1 MKAGADAAPKTS
13 AAQKAPKSAPSLKN
27 EEKPFFAPAMPP
39 VQTKLK
45 VGSPNDPSEKEA
57 DSMADKVM
65 RMPAATTAA
74 KIPAGKK
81 IQTKKEDGKLQ
92 AKHKDPKKVQAKAQ
106 EGQKVQ
112 AKPEEKVQK
121 KEEQKIQ
128 KKGEQVQKKEEQQ
141 VQKKEEQQVQKKEDT
156 TVQRKGEGTP
166 ITVTNEIGEG
176 IRQQSAGGFTLSD
189 DTRSFME
196 SRFNADFSNV
206 RIHTGPE
213 SAQLNNQLGA
223 KAFTYQNHIFF
234 NNNQY
239 QPEAPAGKQLLAHEL
254 THTIQQ
260 GQSVQRSAAAQPAG
274 PMATA
279 MAPQIQR
286 FLGIDI
292 PSWQDVLDWLA
303 EKAYH
308 IPGYRMFTIV
318 IGVNPIN
325 GESADRS
332 AANILRAI
340 VEFLP
345 GGHLITE
352 ALDKYNVFEKA
363 GSWVEQQL
371 KRFSGLMGEV
381 KSAVSQ
387 FMDDLD
393 FLDIILHPVRTWE
406 RAVAIFTKPV
416 NDIID
421 FIKSIFQAIMQF
433 IRDAVLKPLGELAA
447 KAPGFDLLCAVL
459 GTNPITGETV
469 PRNADTLIGGFMKMI
484 GRQDIW
490 DNIKKGNAI
499 QKAFAWFQNAM
510 KGLVTLVTSF
520 PAQFIAMLKS
530 LEVMDFIILPN
541 LFKKVFGVFGSFATA
556 FFNWALNTIFDLLEI
571 IFSVV
576 APGAMP
582 YLAKAR
588 SAFRSILEKPMVFVR
603 HLMNAVK
610 KGFNQFKDRIGTW
623 FKKAIVGWLLGSLE
637 GANIYIPQSFA
648 PKELLKLGLSVFGLT
663 WQNLRVKL
671 VKALGETA
679 VAALETGF
687 DILKTLV
694 TEGPAAAWDKIQD
707 KIEELKAQFFQEVT
721 MYVTVTVVQKAITKL
736 LSSLNPVG
744 AFIQAI
750 IAIYDTIMFVI
761 QKIRQI
767 AQVGL
772 AVVNSIVEIA
782 SGNIGKAANAVE
794 NVLGGLLKLAISFL
808 ANFLGLGKIADK
820 IVAIIKKLRAPVD
833 KAMDKLVDW
842 LVTNGKKLLG
852 KIAQTGVPKDPE
864 ERLKVGLQ
872 KAQAAANRFAGKK
885 VGKLVLDPLFAAI
898 KVRYGFQSLE
908 AIRQGN
914 KWSIKGVVNPWKVV
928 GTDVE
933 YVDAAVP
940 TDDAVK
946 LDPFPL
952 TFAMQVQTAK
962 TQFDRSALILAVSHH
977 QDYLNSLTVERWIN
991 NIDSFK
997 SFTVKEKRTYRDT
1010 YREHDLKKK
1019 AEAILKDAKSKGI
1032 AMKEEDALAIAQAQQ
1047 SGTHASHSA
1056 DFILGGDVNVFH
1068 SMEVGKYN
1076 SYVGSVGSRH
1086 RATLEGYSVTLKGKI
1101 PKEKQSKIYM
1111 NFRFNTVIT

>member
-45 VGSPNDPSEKEA
+45 VGSPNDPAEKEA
-57 DSMADKVM
+57 DNMADKVM
-65 RMPAATTAA
+65 RMPADKPAA
-74 KIPAGKK
+74 SVSAGRK
-81 IQTKKEDGKLQ
+81 IQTKKEEKPGIQ
-92 AKHKDPKKVQAKAQ
+92 AKHKDSKKIRTK
-106 EGQKVQ
+106 GD
-112 AKPEEKVQK
+112 EKKIQK
-121 KEEQKIQ
+121 KEEKIL
-128 KKGEQVQKKEEQQ
+128 
-141 VQKKEEQQVQKKEDT
+141 
-156 TVQRKGEGTP
+156 QRKGEGTP
-166 ITVTNEIGEG
+166 ITATNEIGEG

-196 SRFNADFSNV
+196 TRFNADFSNV

-234 NNNQY
+234 NHNQY
-239 QPEAPAGKQLLAHEL
+239 QPEAPAGKHLLAHEL

-260 GQSVQRSAAAQPAG
+260 GQSIQRAEATKTEAAKPA
-274 PMATA
+274 MAAPATTA

-345 GGHLITE
+345 GGHLITQ

-381 KSAVSQ
+381 KSAVKQ

-433 IRDAVLKPLGELAA
+433 IRDAVLKPLAELAA
-447 KAPGFDLLCAVL
+447 RAPGFDLLCAVL

-490 DNIKKGNAI
+490 ENIKKGNAI
-499 QKAFAWFQNAM
+499 QRAFDWFQKAM
-510 KGLVTLVTSF
+510 KGLITMVTSF
-520 PAQFIAMLKS
+520 PGQFIAMLKS
-530 LEVMDFIILPN
+530 LEVMDFIVLPN
-541 LFKKVFGVFGSFATA
+541 LFRKVFGVFGSFASA
-556 FFNWALNTIFDLLEI
+556 FFNWAFNTIFDLLEI

-582 YLAKAR
+582 YLSKVR
-588 SAFRSILEKPMVFVR
+588 SAFRSIIEKPMVFVG
-603 HLMNAVK
+603 HLINAVK

-623 FKKAIVGWLLGSLE
+623 LKKALISWLLGSLE
-637 GANIYIPQSFA
+637 GANLYIPQSFSL
-648 PKELLKLGLSVFGLT
+648 KELLKLGLSVFGLT
-663 WQNLRVKL
+663 WQNFRVKL

-707 KIEELKAQFFQEVT
+707 KIEELKSQFIQEVT
-721 MYVTVTVVQKAITKL
+721 TFVTVTVVQKAIVKL
-736 LSSLNPVG
+736 LSSLNPAG

-750 IAIYDTIMFVI
+750 LAIYDTIMFVI
-761 QKIRQI
+761 QKIKQI
-767 AQVGL
+767 AQVGM

-782 SGNIGKAANAVE
+782 SGNISKAANAVE
-794 NVLGGLLKLAISFL
+794 NVLGGLLKMAISFL
-808 ANFLGLGKIADK
+808 ANFLGLGKISDK
-820 IVAIIKKLRAPVD
+820 VVEIIKKLRAPVD

-842 LVTNGKKLLG
+842 IVTGGKKLLG
-852 KIAQTGVPKDPE
+852 GIKNKVLGWLGVTQGFTAKDGE
-864 ERLKVGLQ
+864 SHTISFKG
-872 KAQAAANRFAGKK
+872 KDANANLYVNSRP
-885 VGKLVLDPLFAAI
+885 KLV
-898 KVRYGFQSLE
+898 
-908 AIRQGN
+908 
-914 KWSIKGVVNPWKVV
+914 
-928 GTDVE
+928 T
-933 YVDAAVP
+933 
-940 TDDAVK
+940 
-946 LDPFPL
+946 
-952 TFAMQVQTAK
+952 
-962 TQFDRSALILAVSHH
+962 
-977 QDYLNSLTVERWIN
+977 DYLNELAAIPENGPYIGAARSAFDNIAKLKANDPGDDPAKVTKQKNDIEAEFKKLAAAFSQMKGGTQQTMENVAIVFNRSSLTTPVEHKEFDDQLEMQKNALN
-991 NIDSFK
+991 NMTILIWLRNRNTFEQIGRSK
-997 SFTVKEKRTYRDT
+997 QGTRAMR
-1010 YREHDLKKK
+1010 RE
-1019 AEAILKDAKSKGI
+1019 
-1032 AMKEEDALAIAQAQQ
+1032 
-1047 SGTHASHSA
+1047 
-1056 DFILGGDVNVFH
+1056 
-1068 SMEVGKYN
+1068 
-1076 SYVGSVGSRH
+1076 R
-1086 RATLEGYSVTLKGKI
+1086 TLEWTNLKNQYIAAGKTPADAEKLADADMKGKAKLHVIDQVAGGYDDEFAKASGLSRVNSIIGPGWVNKIPLILDKIKKVDPKAQETAKINVTL
-1101 PKEKQSKIYM
+1101 S
-1111 NFRFNTVIT
+1111 

>member
-45 VGSPNDPSEKEA
+45 VGSPNDPAEKEA

-74 KIPAGKK
+74 KVSAGKK
-81 IQTKKEDGKLQ
+81 VQTKKEEGKLQ
-92 AKHKDPKKVQAKAQ
+92 AKHKDP
-106 EGQKVQ
+106 QKVQ
-112 AKPEEKVQK
+112 AQAQEGSKIQAKQEEKVQK
-121 KEEQKIQ
+121 KEEQQIQ
-128 KKGEQVQKKEEQQ
+128 KKA
-141 VQKKEEQQVQKKEDT
+141 EQQVQKKEDT
-156 TVQRKGEGTP
+156 IVQRKGEGTP
-166 ITVTNEIGEG
+166 VTTTNEIGEG

-371 KRFSGLMGEV
+371 ARFSGLMGEV

-459 GTNPITGETV
+459 GFNPITGETV

-490 DNIKKGNAI
+490 ENIKKGNAI

-530 LEVMDFIILPN
+530 LEVMDFIVLPN
-541 LFKKVFGVFGSFATA
+541 LFKKVFGVFGNFATA

-610 KGFNQFKDRIGTW
+610 KGFNQFKDRIGSW
-623 FKKAIVGWLLGSLE
+623 FKKAIIGWLLGSLA

-820 IVAIIKKLRAPVD
+820 IVEIIKKLRAPVD

-842 LVTNGKKLLG
+842 IVTNGKKLLG
-852 KIAQTGVPKDPE
+852 KIAQTGVPKDPQ
-864 ERLKVGLQ
+864 ERLKAGMQ
-872 KAQAAANRFAGKK
+872 KAVAATNRFAGKK
-885 VGKLVLDPLFAAI
+885 VGKPVLDALFTAI
-898 KVRYGFQSLE
+898 KIRYGFQSLE
-908 AIRQGN
+908 AVSEGD
-914 KWSIKGVVNPWKVV
+914 KWSVKGIVNPYLVL
-928 GTDVE
+928 
-933 YVDAAVP
+933 P
-940 TDDAVK
+940 TGVYKISGKRPDGVTTLPVK
-946 LDPFPL
+946 SF
-952 TFAMQVQTAK
+952 TFNMKTVTAK
-962 TQFDRSALILAVSHH
+962 NTYTPKELKAGLKHH
-977 QDYLNSLTVERWIN
+977 QSYLNSLTVRDWQANIN
-991 NIDSFK
+991 AYS
-997 SFTVKEKRTYRDT
+997 STSEQTKRKLRDT
-1010 YREHDLKKK
+1010 FREHMIEKEALKLFHMKK
-1019 AEAILKDAKSKGI
+1019 YTNMDDARAEAIKTFK
-1032 AMKEEDALAIAQAQQ
+1032 
-1047 SGTHASHSA
+1047 GTHASHSA
-1056 DFILGGDVNVFH
+1056 DYVSGGDVNVFDD
-1068 SMEVGKYN
+1068 MEAGKVN
-1076 SYVGSVGSRH
+1076 SYIGSLWGQLKADQIAYS
-1086 RATLEGYSVTLKGKI
+1086 ATLNSMSAD
-1101 PKEKQSKIYM
+1101 EKSTTYM
-1111 NFRFNTVIT
+1111 NFQLIAVIT